1 MRWHRMFSVWKL
13 WQSLSSCKLL
23 SLYVETMDPACKQCA
38 VPASDG
44 SGRHEMYMVA
54 MDPACKYCVC
64 LLVVALEG
72 IGCFAC
78 GNYGSRV

>member
-1 MRWHRMFSVWKL
+1 
-13 WQSLSSCKLL
+13 
-23 SLYVETMDPACKQCA
+23 MDPACKQCA

-78 GNYGSRV
+78 GNYGSRL